1 MRTEKEIRER
11 IKLIE
16 DIENFLDIEI
26 NTTFVK
32 SLWEVRHI
40 LEWVLENKED

>member
-1 MRTEKEIRER
+1 MKTEKEIRER
-11 IKLIE
+11 IDLIE
-16 DIENFLDIEI
+16 NVEDFLDVEI